1 MEITLSK
8 NKPVVEDIAISKDK
22 LDEFNWLLKKQSQNK
37 NRTIREYYRGVC
49 TVCATVPSKKV
60 KYDLEGF
67 GKRLEFYCD
76 KCFERWVVNAT
87 RTFT

>member
-22 LDEFNWLLKKQSQNK
+22 LDEFNSLLKKQSQNK

-49 TVCATVPSKKV
+49 TVCAQISLKESEIRFRRVWKEIRI
-60 KYDLEGF
+60 L
-67 GKRLEFYCD
+67 L
-76 KCFERWVVNAT
+76 
-87 RTFT
+87 